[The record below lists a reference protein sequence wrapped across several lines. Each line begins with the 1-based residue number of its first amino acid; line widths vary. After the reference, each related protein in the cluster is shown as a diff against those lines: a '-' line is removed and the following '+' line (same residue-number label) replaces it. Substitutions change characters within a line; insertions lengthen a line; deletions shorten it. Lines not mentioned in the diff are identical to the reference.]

1 MQLCS
6 RVCDAHMEE
15 AGKGKLNA
23 RFFAPRA
30 AQYLLY
36 QPALCRSLGFILNVF
51 GRRHQGLGREEAAR
65 LRL

>member
-1 MQLCS
+1 
-6 RVCDAHMEE
+6 MEE